1 MMKNR
6 RLSHW
11 LAGAGALLALA
22 LAFRPRPVVV
32 ETALV
37 TRGPMSVTVDEEGRT
52 RVRERFVVAA
62 PIGGR
67 LNRITL
73 HEGDPVTPATV
84 LARIV
89 PAPLDPRALA
99 QAQARLRGA
108 EAARLAASAREE
120 TARAAF
126 DQAHRDRGRAEELGR
141 EGLEPVEGRERAA
154 SREVAAA
161 SELAAARH
169 ASESS
174 AQEVAEARAALLAS
188 SPATART
195 GAGVPVVSPVKG
207 TLLRVLQESD
217 RVVAAGTPLFEIG
230 DLGDIEVVAELLSSD
245 ALRVSPGSVMR
256 ISGLGPAEVRARV
269 RRVEPA
275 AFTKVSALG
284 VEEQRV
290 VVVGDFVEPPA
301 GTGDGYRVEVRVV
314 VWESANALI
323 VPGSALFREGAAW
336 RAFVI
341 DKGRAAART
350 VDVGHRTSTE
360 VEVRGGLEEGERV
373 VLYPGDRVREGLRVT
388 HELRE

>member
-1 MMKNR
+1 MSKNR
-6 RLSHW
+6 RLSHV
-11 LAGAGALLALA
+11 LLAVSVLLGLGLA
-22 LAFRPRPVVV
+22 LRPRPVLV

-62 PIGGR
+62 PIAGR

-89 PAPLDPRALA
+89 PAPLDPRSLA
-99 QAQARLRGA
+99 QADARLRAA
-108 EAARLAASAREE
+108 EAAHLAASAREGA
-120 TARAAF
+120 ARAAF

-141 EGLEPVEGRERAA
+141 EGLEPAEGRERAA

-169 ASESS
+169 AAESS

-188 SPATART
+188 SPATARA
-195 GAGVPVVSPVKG
+195 GAGVSVVSPVKG

-217 RVVAAGTPLFEIG
+217 RVVPAGTALFEIG
-230 DLGDIEVVAELLSSD
+230 DLGEVEVVAELLSSD
-245 ALRVSPGSVMR
+245 ALRVSPGSMMR
-256 ISGLGPAEVRARV
+256 ISGLGPAEVLGRV
-269 RRVEPA
+269 RRVEPS

-290 VVVGDFVEPPA
+290 FVVGEFLERPA
-301 GTGDGYRVEVRVV
+301 GVGDGYRVEVRVV
-314 VWESANALI
+314 VWEAPMILI
-323 VPGSALFREGAAW
+323 VPGSALFREGALW

-341 DKGRAAART
+341 EQGRAAIRT
-350 VDVGHRTSTE
+350 VEVGHRTSTE
-360 VEVRGGLEEGERV
+360 VEVRGGLKEGDRV
-373 VLYPGDRVREGLRVT
+373 VLYPGDRVLEGLRLT
-388 HELRE
+388 HELRD